1 MGRRESEAVKDRRY
15 QVVCTCLGT
24 APGRTPKTRTMLTR
38 RRVPGSIANS
48 GAKNC
53 SEPYA
58 SRAGRGN
65 NTSGNATSWSLCGRS
80 ARANGPGRAGP
91 AVWAKNCSS
100 GASSLPICQ
109 KNCSER
115 SCRSGLRS
123 GTNVIHTIN
132 KLGRCFLLERLP
144 LREQQ
149 LPRPLE
155 SRLRRASSERP
166 HDVVRRGDSTRRPQG
181 TPRRKG

>member
-1 MGRRESEAVKDRRY
+1 MVLYQRTTQARGRKPPRGHDQKRLQIPGDLAQDVRSRFRPQNK
-15 QVVCTCLGT
+15 VVRALT
-24 APGRTPKTRTMLTR
+24 TPS
-38 RRVPGSIANS
+38 V
-48 GAKNC
+48 
-53 SEPYA
+53 

-80 ARANGPGRAGP
+80 ARANGPGRAGA

-100 GASSLPICQ
+100 EASSPPICQ

-149 LPRPLE
+149 LPRSLKP
-155 SRLRRASSERP
+155 RLGRPGSKRP
-166 HDVVRRGDSTRRPQG
+166 HDVVRRGDATRRPQG
-181 TPRRKG
+181 APRGKG

>member
-1 MGRRESEAVKDRRY
+1 MAIQSSTFVRSSDCQHFPRAV
-15 QVVCTCLGT
+15 
-24 APGRTPKTRTMLTR
+24 TR
-38 RRVPGSIANS
+38 RARDEGLIPSEMAVRVIGSWYYT
-48 GAKNC
+48 
-53 SEPYA
+53 SELPA
-58 SRAGRGN
+58 DEAATLRAAMVSKDCESLE
-65 NTSGNATSWSLCGRS
+65 TWSLCGRS
-80 ARANGPGRAGP
+80 APATHQGRAGP

-100 GASSLPICQ
+100 EACLLPICR

-149 LPRPLE
+149 LPRALE
-155 SRLRRASSERP
+155 SRLRRPGSKRP
-166 HDVVRRGDSTRRPQG
+166 HDVVRRGDATRRSQRA
-181 TPRRKG
+181 PRGEG